1 MSQIYLEKCNLCL
14 IPLIALKRN
23 ILENSNFV
31 LLKEDIHR
39 FISSIEL
46 FLRDIRGLRYADLKK
61 VNFFAGHPVS
71 SFLIQ
76 NKLSNEWSTIFV
88 VYIFPWELEK
98 NWHKNWNE
106 RNQCIFRT
114 RNMHENRNSRPDIL
128 QAPISKF
135 TSSRYQ
141 Y

>member
-61 VNFFAGHPVS
+61 VNFFAGHPVYT
-71 SFLIQ
+71 
-76 NKLSNEWSTIFV
+76 KKK
-88 VYIFPWELEK
+88 YIKYGNIRKYVSDCE
-98 NWHKNWNE
+98 
-106 RNQCIFRT
+106 
-114 RNMHENRNSRPDIL
+114 
-128 QAPISKF
+128 
-135 TSSRYQ
+135 Y
-141 Y
+141 